1 MKFGIS
7 TSVRG
12 RVHVATQDEFWRIIR
27 SDDIKQVQLR
37 IDNADTH
44 DAKGV
49 VKKELPIVTWQ
60 AWYDEGIRS
69 NKRAH
74 PSGLFMLDIDGVK
87 NPAQFYAERVAAN
100 IERLHI
106 LVCHITPSREGLRI
120 VAECQF
126 PTISE
131 CQRRLAEALGTDYDS
146 VCSDFAR
153 SSFLVP
159 FEFFEYIDND
169 IFNRNP
175 SLEIENPEYENKD
188 SNAGGVSANKI
199 HTTDRSANS
208 GNDRVNPSDESNKV
222 PTHLFGDDERTYRGL
237 DIREIGRRWLL
248 ATGGEP
254 VEGERNARLY
264 QLAIRLRYI
273 TDFNAGIIYN
283 NIDHYNLP
291 DAEVKQLVSSACSAN
306 RMANIP
312 KDLQHIIDEML
323 GVKRTEEAEKFDSHN
338 VFEFLLKSD
347 APLAESQMPPV
358 FREFVRCANA
368 DFKTPTYMALL
379 PLLGTL
385 ASRLRAEYFDGVM
398 HSPSFQVEV
407 EAPMASGK
415 SFVTKL
421 YKATMYPLKQS
432 DDENRKREQE
442 YKRKLKL
449 AKNDKK
455 QPEPETFPIRLIPAT
470 ASITQV
476 LRRMANADCAHL
488 LSFTDEIR
496 IVLES
501 YGRGSYGNLRAL
513 MRNAFDNAAFGQD
526 FANSDAPNDY
536 VDVYLNTLHAGTP
549 AEYKKFYSNVEDG
562 TVSRV
567 LFAVLPDQ
575 FGKKYVRPKTMT
587 TAELMTVNKHLEQ
600 LNDTTMDGTEVKS
613 DTVVLK
619 NFEFMAEWAL
629 QWCRKKQEI
638 AVKFENRDLDT
649 FMRRS
654 AVVGFRAGM
663 LVWYL
668 FGQKRTKSNIAKTIA
683 NAEWVAE
690 YMLFQLMRRYETSI
704 TSNTIKYYEIWQ
716 KLPDRFG
723 LTQLAKI
730 ASESNYKSPTRQI
743 VFQWSKK
750 GLINKISET
759 EFEKKRRK

>member
-7 TSVRG
+7 KSVRS
-12 RVHVATQDEFWRIIR
+12 RTHVATQDEFLRIVR
-27 SDDIKQVQLR
+27 SADIKAVQAR
-37 IDNADTH
+37 IDAAETH
-44 DAKGV
+44 DAKGE

-69 NKRAH
+69 NRRAH
-74 PSGLFMLDIDGVK
+74 PSGLFMLDIDGID
-87 NPAQFYAERVAAN
+87 NPAEFYQEKVSGN
-100 IERLHI
+100 IDRLHI
-106 LVCHITPSREGLRI
+106 LVVHITPSRRGLRI
-120 VAECQF
+120 VAECQQ
-126 PTISE
+126 PTLAE
-131 CQRRLAEALGTDYDS
+131 CQRVMADTLGTEYDS

-159 FEFFEYIDND
+159 FEFFEYLDNS
-169 IFNRNP
+169 IFTKQPSIEIQNP
-175 SLEIENPEYENKD
+175 DYESKENGSTDTTGSKVRPATASAENGSTPDGQD
-188 SNAGGVSANKI
+188 SGQ
-199 HTTDRSANS
+199 TR
-208 GNDRVNPSDESNKV
+208 V
-222 PTHLFGDDERTYRGL
+222 PTHLFGEDERTYKGL
-237 DIREIGRRWLL
+237 DIREIGRNWLK

-273 TDFNAGIIYN
+273 TDFNAGIIFN
-283 NIDHYNLP
+283 NIDHYGLP

-306 RMANIP
+306 RMTNTP
-312 KDLQHIIDEML
+312 KDLLSVIDQMQGKKEEDEKEPFDTK
-323 GVKRTEEAEKFDSHN
+323 GVFDYLMP
-338 VFEFLLKSD
+338 EGQTL
-347 APLAESQMPPV
+347 PLTMMPPV
-358 FREFVRCANA
+358 FREFVSCAND

-385 ASRLRAEYFDGVM
+385 ASRLRAEYFDGVL

-415 SFVTKL
+415 SFVTRL
-421 YKATMYPLKQS
+421 YKATMYPLKAA
-432 DDENRKREQE
+432 DDENRKKEAE

-455 QPEPETFPIRLIPAT
+455 QPEPESFPIRLIPAT

-549 AEYKKFYSNVEDG
+549 AEYGKFYNNVEDG

-575 FGKKYVRPKTMT
+575 FGKQYKRPRSMTSEELVR
-587 TAELMTVNKHLEQ
+587 VNKKLDE
-600 LNDTTMDGTEVKS
+600 LNAVTMDGTEVRH
-613 DTVVLK
+613 DVVNLR
-619 NFEFMAEWAL
+619 NFDFMAEWAL
-629 QWCRKKQEI
+629 QWCREKQQI
-638 AVKFENRDLDT
+638 AVKYQNRDLDT

-663 LVWYL
+663 LVWFL
-668 FGQKRTKSNIAKTIA
+668 FGQKLTKSNIAKTIA
-683 NAEWVAE
+683 NAQWVAE
-690 YMLFQLMRRYETSI
+690 YMLYQLMRRYETSI
-704 TSNTIKYYEIWQ
+704 TSNVIQYYEIWQ
-716 KLPDRFG
+716 KLPEKF
-723 LTQLAKI
+723 TLADMNKATVNTNFKTPI
-730 ASESNYKSPTRQI
+730 KLILHR
-743 VFQWSKK
+743 WKKK
-750 GLINKISET
+750 GLIKVTADGNYQKVT
-759 EFEKKRRK
+759 K